1 MLDEVLE
8 VVASSAVHAHEEA
21 RAAARLALR
30 AEARVADVQG
40 EVDRLDAHVEALT
53 RALREYL
60 RADSRRG
67 GLGDGTPPL
76 LLGQPEHL

>member
-1 MLDEVLE
+1 MGDDPRIEELRSMLDEVLE

-30 AEARVADVQG
+30 AEASVADVQG

-60 RADSRRG
+60 RAEEAPR
-67 GLGDGTPPL
+67 
-76 LLGQPEHL
+76 